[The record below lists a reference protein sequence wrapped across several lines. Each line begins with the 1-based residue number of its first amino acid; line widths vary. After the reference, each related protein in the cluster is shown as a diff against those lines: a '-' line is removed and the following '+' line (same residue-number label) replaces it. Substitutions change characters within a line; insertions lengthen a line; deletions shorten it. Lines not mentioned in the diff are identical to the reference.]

1 MPDLSLHHFGKTT
14 VGFCHH
20 SILARSCANG
30 TEPVWLLP
38 KCQYFGWLLYALSFF
53 IVELSALTK
62 LHRQRSGNE

>member
-14 VGFCHH
+14 VGLCHH

-38 KCQYFGWLLYALSFF
+38 KCQYFGGMLYALNLT
-53 IVELSALTK
+53 IAMPRTNILALAT
-62 LHRQRSGNE
+62 NMPT